1 MGELGLKQTIMP
13 DPITSA
19 TSTAANTAA
28 DLAPT
33 RAPGNTLTQNDFLK
47 LLIAQMTAQDPLNPQ
62 SNTDFAAQM
71 AQFTAL
77 QSSQST
83 QAGVSSLQA
92 SQQVQQANSLIGRSV
107 SLLSSNG
114 SLSTGVVTGVQMDS
128 GVPKLVVNGS
138 NYDLSEVFSISTPS
152 ANTAAAPKTHSPLM

>member
-1 MGELGLKQTIMP
+1 MP
-13 DPITSA
+13 DPVTSA
-19 TSTAANTAA
+19 TSSGVNSAA
-28 DLAPT
+28 DLASARTP
-33 RAPGNTLTQNDFLK
+33 RNTLTQNDFLK

-92 SQQVQQANSLIGRSV
+92 SQQVQQANALIGRSV
-107 SLLSSNG
+107 SLLSTNG

-128 GVPKLVVNGS
+128 GVPKLVVNGT
-138 NYDLSEVFSISTPS
+138 NYDLSEVFSISTPA
-152 ANTAAAPKTHSPLM
+152 ANSTLAPKAHSPLM